1 MFSSRFIWKIYAG
14 YTAIILLFSLLLGG
28 LVSKWIEKDSLQE
41 TRSELK
47 SRALMLDAIASSR
60 SFDDSSGLQLRIKE
74 LGEKIGTRFTLI
86 DRNGVVIADSREDPK
101 LMDNHGARPEVLSA
115 RSHGEG
121 SATRYSDT
129 IGIKMMYY
137 ALPMIRDG
145 SVAGYARTSIS
156 LSKIDERLSGL
167 KETVALGAG
176 LAVMAA
182 LVLGCFMALHFS
194 RPIESITRV
203 AESMALGKYDEKV
216 AEEREDEIGKLA
228 RALNLMADNLKERI
242 ETISGEGNR
251 LKAILAGMVEGV
263 IATDIDERIVHI
275 NKAACE
281 ITSTSLE
288 NSIGKPLWEVTV
300 LQELNDI
307 LAQTITTK
315 SRVEKEIMVFK
326 REGNRHIQ
334 ILSAPTLSLDKKIS
348 GAVIVLHDITDLY
361 AFERVRRDFVANVS
375 HELKT
380 PVTAIRALIE
390 TIVDDTDMH
399 KDDRTRFLKKIEKQS
414 IRLATLVG
422 DVLTLSKQESEKGLL
437 DGTRLDLKVVVNSVI
452 QTLSTESSS
461 RDISVVSEVSAEHL
475 LINGDEEAVS
485 QAISNLANNALKYTP
500 HGGHVSI
507 RLKKVGQ
514 NVVIEVEDNGIGI
527 APEHQQRIFERFY
540 RVDKAR
546 SRELGGTG
554 LGLSIVK
561 HVAISH
567 GGGVDVESEPG
578 RGTVFR
584 ITIPLVT

>member
-1 MFSSRFIWKIYAG
+1 
-14 YTAIILLFSLLLGG
+14 T
-28 LVSKWIEKDSLQE
+28 
-41 TRSELK
+41 
-47 SRALMLDAIASSR
+47 
-60 SFDDSSGLQLRIKE
+60 SGLQMQIKE
-74 LGEKIGTRFTLI
+74 LGDKIGTRFTLI
-86 DRNGVVIADSREDPK
+86 DKNGVVIADSREDPK
-101 LMDNHGARPEVLSA
+101 LMDNHGARPEILSA

-121 SATRYSDT
+121 NATRYSDT
-129 IGIKMMYY
+129 IGIKMIYY
-137 ALPMIRDG
+137 ALPINRDG
-145 SVAGYARTSIS
+145 NVSGYVRTSIS
-156 LSKIDERLSGL
+156 LSKIDERLAGL

-176 LAVMAA
+176 LAVIAV
-182 LVLGCFMALHFS
+182 LVLGYFMALHFS

-263 IATDIDERIVHI
+263 IAIDIDERIVHI

-281 ITSTSLE
+281 ITNTSFE
-288 NSIGKPLWEVTV
+288 NSIGKPLWKVTG

-307 LAQTITTK
+307 LEQTITTK
-315 SRVEKEIMVFK
+315 SRVEKEIKVFK
-326 REGNRHIQ
+326 REGSRHIQ

-380 PVTAIRALIE
+380 PVTAIRALVE
-390 TIVDDTDMH
+390 TMVDDTDMH
-399 KDDRTRFLKKIEKQS
+399 EDDRLRFLKKIEKQS

-452 QTLSTESSS
+452 QALSTASSA
-461 RDISVVSEVSAEHL
+461 RDISIESELPAEHV

-500 HGGHVSI
+500 HGGHVAI
-507 RLKKVGQ
+507 RLKKVGP
-514 NVVIEVEDNGIGI
+514 NVLIEVEDNGIGI

-567 GGGVDVESEPG
+567 GGGVEVESEPG

-584 ITIPLVT
+584 ITIPRVS